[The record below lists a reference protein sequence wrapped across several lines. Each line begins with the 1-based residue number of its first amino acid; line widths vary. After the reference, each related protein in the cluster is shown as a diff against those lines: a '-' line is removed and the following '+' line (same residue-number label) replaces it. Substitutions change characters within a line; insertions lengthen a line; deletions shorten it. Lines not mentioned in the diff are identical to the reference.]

1 MRALGRRL
9 EHVRDDPSIPLCVKL
24 EGAVLRTGTTGE
36 LALALVRR
44 RPWMVFFL
52 LAWALEGKE
61 ALRSRV
67 VEEAAFDPSALA
79 YRGPFL
85 TYLRR
90 EAASGRPICL
100 VARAKSGIARAISN
114 YLGLFSDVIEIEAN
128 GEPSGETVAKT
139 LCARFGSGDFDYA
152 GHEHADLPVW
162 RTARRSII
170 VAPSPRLLKN
180 HLWSSQAA
188 DVLCPDD
195 WISGRYAEALHPS
208 RWFKNL
214 LIFLPLFDAANRI
227 DVRFV
232 VSIYLAFCA
241 YCLVASS
248 GYIANDLADLN
259 ADRRHALKHRRP
271 FASGRLAVAKGLALS
286 LGLAA
291 LGLGLG
297 FFLSPFLA
305 GWLCLYLALSLA
317 YSMWIKKTLVL
328 DVFALTALSVHR
340 VLTGT
345 IMMGAAPSF
354 WLVLFSG
361 FLFFG
366 LAVLG
371 RYGELK
377 STRLWARRRA
387 TRALAYRSGD
397 LDVLASF
404 GLASGYLS
412 VAILALFVLTA
423 DAHASFRTPEMLWL
437 ICPLLLYWIG
447 RVWIFAR
454 RGKVPEDP
462 LQFAIRD
469 KPSIY
474 VVAAALALL
483 SVAVFLAVPLPAL

>member
-1 MRALGRRL
+1 
-9 EHVRDDPSIPLCVKL
+9 
-24 EGAVLRTGTTGE
+24 
-36 LALALVRR
+36 
-44 RPWMVFFL
+44 
-52 LAWALEGKE
+52 
-61 ALRSRV
+61 
-67 VEEAAFDPSALA
+67 
-79 YRGPFL
+79 
-85 TYLRR
+85 
-90 EAASGRPICL
+90 
-100 VARAKSGIARAISN
+100 
-114 YLGLFSDVIEIEAN
+114 
-128 GEPSGETVAKT
+128 
-139 LCARFGSGDFDYA
+139 
-152 GHEHADLPVW
+152 
-162 RTARRSII
+162 
-170 VAPSPRLLKN
+170 
-180 HLWSSQAA
+180 
-188 DVLCPDD
+188 LCPDD

-227 DVRFV
+227 DMRFV

-328 DVFALTALSVHR
+328 DVFALTALSMHR